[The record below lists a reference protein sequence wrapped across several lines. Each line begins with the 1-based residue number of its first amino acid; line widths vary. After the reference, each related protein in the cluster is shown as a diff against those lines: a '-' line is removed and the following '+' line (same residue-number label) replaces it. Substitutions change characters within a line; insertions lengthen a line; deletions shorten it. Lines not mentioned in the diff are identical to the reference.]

1 MELVGNLYWLT
12 VYWIGFKGEILN
24 CIENKIS
31 VTELLNIFSRDD
43 RESVVRS
50 DPHHGIQL
58 FPFTCAGIELQNM
71 VKEAIDI
78 VISS

>member
-1 MELVGNLYWLT
+1 MKELNICMYKPNFYLS
-12 VYWIGFKGEILN
+12 N